1 MADSDAVRSRR
12 KRRHAAG
19 DHGMCG
25 PACDRRPPPGRQL
38 AAVAGSAAEACT
50 DPAAALAALAGRL
63 VAAHE
68 ADPGDAALAR
78 ECRATLLAL
87 AGLEDGAGDGDPL
100 AGLRALADPVS

>member
-25 PACDRRPPPGRQL
+25 PSCDRRPPGRVL
-38 AAVAGSAAEACT
+38 ATAAVAQAGPCT
-50 DPAAALAALAGRL
+50 DPAAALAALAARL
-63 VAAHE
+63 EAAHE
-68 ADPGDAALAR
+68 ADPADAAVAR
-78 ECRATLLAL
+78 VLKDTLVVL
-87 AGLEDGAGDGDPL
+87 AGLDGGEDDGDPL